1 MKTIQALLEQ
11 MIEAV
16 LKYNQDDQANNDLYH
31 KVYNA
36 LKKHDGQKIS
46 KHFANTVQKEL
57 GESYDVYY
65 STQYGMYNLKI
76 RRKSESS
83 DKYKDFLL
91 GHESNPACAFLLDST
106 DTRKV
111 ECYRYVGRG
120 FDYHNAWAGRAAV
133 ERIEKNNKML
143 KSGQLKK
150 LAELETKKSEI
161 QKQIDKLNVNDSY
174 NFPASYA
181 VEKIINKESEN

>member
-1 MKTIQALLEQ
+1 MKKTILEK

-16 LKYNQDDQANNDLYH
+16 VQYNQNEQDNNDLYH

-161 QKQIDKLNVNDSY
+161 QKQIDKLSVSDSFE
-174 NFPASYA
+174 FPAKYA
-181 VEKIINKESEN
+181 IDKIIESEA